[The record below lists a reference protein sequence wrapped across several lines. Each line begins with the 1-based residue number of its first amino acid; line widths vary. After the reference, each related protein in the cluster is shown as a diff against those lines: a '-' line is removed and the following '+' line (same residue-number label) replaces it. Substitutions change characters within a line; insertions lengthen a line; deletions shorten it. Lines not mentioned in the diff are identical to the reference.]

1 MMLLVGC
8 GKKEVCTVDGCTQ
21 EVYKNGLCADHYV
34 EEAMATPA
42 PTATP
47 EPTIVDGL
55 KDGYQDYID
64 TAIRK
69 TVTHLPIHGSSCV
82 KLFIKS

>member
-1 MMLLVGC
+1 M
-8 GKKEVCTVDGCTQ
+8 DGCTQ

-34 EEAMATPA
+34 EEAMSTPA

-64 TAIRK
+64 TAIIK

-82 KLFIKS
+82 KLSIKS